1 VSRKEARKPKIW
13 RKQAL
18 DLLDLALAREKAA
31 SDAWVEEIAANYDL
45 TAGIVR
51 QGLPALHNSFF
62 RLADTLY
69 DGLNERQRAQAEAE
83 LKLGYAEMLEAVSPT
98 AKARKRRAKR
108 KAATTQKVMQQL
120 AAVKAEF
127 PGSKVTFQV
136 EEVARRLKLDV
147 RTVERHRREARKR

>member
-69 DGLNERQRAQAEAE
+69 DRLNERQRAQAEAE

-108 KAATTQKVMQQL
+108 KAATTQKGY
-120 AAVKAEF
+120 AAVGGGKGRISWEQSDIPSRGSRATPKA
-127 PGSKVTFQV
+127 GCANS
-136 EEVARRLKLDV
+136 
-147 RTVERHRREARKR
+147 